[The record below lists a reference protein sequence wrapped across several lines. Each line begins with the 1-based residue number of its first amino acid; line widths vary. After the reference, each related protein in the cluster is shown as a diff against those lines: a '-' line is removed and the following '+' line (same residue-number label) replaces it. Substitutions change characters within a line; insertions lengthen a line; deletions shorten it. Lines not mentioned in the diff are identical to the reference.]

1 MSTSEPI
8 DIAPLAIPSDTLV
21 HIGEV
26 PPGSSDSPRQAT
38 VTTGE
43 DGAVQ
48 IFMPHG
54 CQITFTPRDSGAV
67 RTLAPST
74 PTTPSKSGFD
84 SALGPT
90 ASTSSLSSHLGS
102 SPHRQPG
109 ESGEQDSLVTSTSVA
124 EADIE
129 EIEASSDSTSTMP
142 TTHIGVASPYMTQR
156 VPADEDYHTR
166 HAVTRHRKN
175 AGLGFQDSQVHARRG
190 SDDMSTDDMQPHSC
204 PPTSKP
210 RNFAPTTP
218 LHASYK
224 DHRSRPVS
232 ATLPLQSTNR
242 ENVYAS
248 ASASPRAYSGS
259 PGGKRPYTRPA
270 SLATVRYSSA
280 ESVARSQLGSPY
292 IQITP
297 PAARSSQFSVA
308 SSSPKS
314 ILFYH
319 KHDPYYGFTNFSDHP
334 VIFEGKTY
342 PTSEHLFQASK
353 FLEYRPLLAEH
364 IRKVSRRPAVAFSE
378 ARRFQPEVRPDWLQV
393 NIQMMDRAIYHKF
406 KQHHDLREELLSTGD
421 AELIEVRT
429 PTKMPSGVSARTAR
443 AATSSARPSCVSATG
458 SGGSK
463 RRKRKQGQSL
473 RPP

>member
-1 MSTSEPI
+1 
-8 DIAPLAIPSDTLV
+8 
-21 HIGEV
+21 
-26 PPGSSDSPRQAT
+26 
-38 VTTGE
+38 
-43 DGAVQ
+43 
-48 IFMPHG
+48 MPHG

-102 SPHRQPG
+102 SPHRQRG
-109 ESGEQDSLVTSTSVA
+109 ESGEQDSPTSVA
-124 EADIE
+124 EAHIE
-129 EIEASSDSTSTMP
+129 EIEAPSDFTSSMP
-142 TTHIGVASPYMTQR
+142 TAHTSVTSPPYMTQR
-156 VPADEDYHTR
+156 VPADEDYYHR
-166 HAVTRHRKN
+166 HAGARHRKN
-175 AGLGFQDSQVHARRG
+175 AGLGFQDSQMHARRG

-204 PPTSKP
+204 PPPSK

-218 LHASYK
+218 LHGNYK

-248 ASASPRAYSGS
+248 ASASPKAHSGS
-259 PGGKRPYTRPA
+259 AGGKRPYTRPA

-280 ESVARSQLGSPY
+280 ELVARSQLGSPY

-297 PAARSSQFSVA
+297 PADRSSQFSVA
-308 SSSPKS
+308 SSSPKP

-334 VIFEGKTY
+334 VIFDNKTY

-353 FLEYRPLLAEH
+353 FLGYRPLLAEH

-393 NIQMMDRAIYHKF
+393 NIEMMDRAIYHKF

-421 AELIEVRT
+421 AELIEDSD
-429 PTKMPSGVSARTAR
+429 KDAFWGVGADRKGRNELGKALMRLRDILRREQEEEEEAR
-443 AATSSARPSCVSATG
+443 AIAEAAKASPPPSTG
-458 SGGSK
+458 TGG
-463 RRKRKQGQSL
+463 L
-473 RPP
+473 NNL